1 MSGNGISWAIC
12 KSVPRSRQ
20 ATTPAP
26 HHSVYTGLMPF
37 LLPNQQRQST
47 EGQSVHAWKSFTL
60 FSLPV
65 SHAIILHRCNRMNY
79 VIVCRF
85 VSVSRVWKPAQ
96 LLTTHIGKEPTAT
109 QMFHPILHCTIWS
122 TIRTYRKEHTTGVIK
137 AWKFWQHLKQWS
149 PIGRVLCTRIALKPE
164 DP

>member
-1 MSGNGISWAIC
+1 MASAGPYASLCLTPDRQPRQHPITQFIQAWCPSCCPTN
-12 KSVPRSRQ
+12 SVKALKASQ
-20 ATTPAP
+20 YM
-26 HHSVYTGLMPF
+26 HGKVSHF
-37 LLPNQQRQST
+37 
-47 EGQSVHAWKSFTL
+47 

-85 VSVSRVWKPAQ
+85 VSVSRVWKLAQ